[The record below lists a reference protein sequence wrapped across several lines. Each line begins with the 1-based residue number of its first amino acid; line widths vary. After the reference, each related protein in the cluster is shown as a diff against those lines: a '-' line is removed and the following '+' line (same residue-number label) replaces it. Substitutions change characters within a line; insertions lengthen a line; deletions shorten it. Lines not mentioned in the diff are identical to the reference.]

1 MAHAGPGGEVL
12 LGEGIAWMSTFGGHP
27 ARPGLLLPVRPN
39 VTELSEWGFGLGSQ
53 GCCHCGVTLMQP
65 VPFCTICLDRRE
77 GDDLACAITPAL
89 GFSKPVTCESPFVYL
104 QSARKW
110 YQCRVRLLQT
120 LLFGHQAVAQ
130 SVWVVTHSY
139 KNHTGISGCL
149 PDQLLE
155 PKDLTLC
162 LFLLCRGFDFPAAE
176 VFYHV

>member
-120 LLFGHQAVAQ
+120 LLFGHQAVFAEQRQRSCTICVSSHPFLQKPHRYLRLSTWPIAWAQ
-130 SVWVVTHSY
+130 R
-139 KNHTGISGCL
+139 
-149 PDQLLE
+149 PDSLL
-155 PKDLTLC
+155 
-162 LFLLCRGFDFPAAE
+162 
-176 VFYHV
+176 VFTM